1 MLKSTEKKS
10 IDYVIKAIEAK
21 SGATNEN
28 YMEKIKKFVQ
38 KKLPR
43 EKEYICYLL
52 GQLEEKEIEED
63 EVCELLR
70 RLEQITA

>member
-21 SGATNEN
+21 KEATSEN
-28 YMEKIKKFVQ
+28 YMEKLKKYVQ
-38 KKLPR
+38 RKLPK
-43 EKEYICYLL
+43 EKVYICYLL
-52 GQLEEKEIEED
+52 DQIEENEIEEG

>member
-1 MLKSTEKKS
+1 MLKSAEKKS

-21 SGATNEN
+21 KTATNEN

-43 EKEYICYLL
+43 ENEYICYLL
-52 GQLEEKEIEED
+52 SQLEEKEIEED